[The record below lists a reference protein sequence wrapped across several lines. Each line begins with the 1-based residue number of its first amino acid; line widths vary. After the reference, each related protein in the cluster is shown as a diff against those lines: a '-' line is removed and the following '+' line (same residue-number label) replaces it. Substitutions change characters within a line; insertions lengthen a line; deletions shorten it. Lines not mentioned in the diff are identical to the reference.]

1 MSSFS
6 LAGVLEVLN
15 ALGGDER
22 DALCIHW
29 TTLGRRYENMSPTQT
44 QALLSEVRAL
54 ILEVMEEEEGA
65 VVIQLE
71 TRFQADLELES
82 IELIA
87 LGDALRA
94 RYGERLSVASWLTS
108 LSIEDLMDLK
118 VGDLIEWLE
127 GALEGETGAGAGG

>member
-1 MSSFS
+1 MSHT
-6 LAGVLEVLN
+6 E
-15 ALGGDER
+15 
-22 DALCIHW
+22 
-29 TTLGRRYENMSPTQT
+29 T
-44 QALLSEVRAL
+44 QALLAEVARL

-65 VVIQLE
+65 VVITLE

-108 LSIEDLMDLK
+108 LSLEDLMDLK
-118 VGDLIEWLE
+118 VGDLVAWL
-127 GALEGETGAGAGG
+127 AGELAAQGG

>member
-1 MSSFS
+1 MSHT
-6 LAGVLEVLN
+6 E
-15 ALGGDER
+15 
-22 DALCIHW
+22 
-29 TTLGRRYENMSPTQT
+29 T
-44 QALLSEVRAL
+44 QALLAEVARL

-65 VVIQLE
+65 VVITLE

-108 LSIEDLMDLK
+108 LSLEDLMDLK
-118 VGDLIEWLE
+118 VGDLVSWL
-127 GALEGETGAGAGG
+127 AGELAAQGG

>member
-1 MSSFS
+1 MSHT
-6 LAGVLEVLN
+6 E
-15 ALGGDER
+15 
-22 DALCIHW
+22 
-29 TTLGRRYENMSPTQT
+29 T
-44 QALLSEVRAL
+44 QALLAEVARL

-65 VVIQLE
+65 VVITLE

-108 LSIEDLMDLK
+108 LSLEDLMDLK
-118 VGDLIEWLE
+118 VGDLVAWLS
-127 GALEGETGAGAGG
+127 GELAAQGG

>member
-1 MSSFS
+1 MS
-6 LAGVLEVLN
+6 
-15 ALGGDER
+15 
-22 DALCIHW
+22 H
-29 TTLGRRYENMSPTQT
+29 TQT
-44 QALLSEVRAL
+44 QALLSEVSAL

-65 VVIQLE
+65 FEVTLE

-118 VGDLIEWLE
+118 VGDLVEWLE
-127 GALEGETGAGAGG
+127 GELEQGAGR

>member
-1 MSSFS
+1 M
-6 LAGVLEVLN
+6 
-15 ALGGDER
+15 
-22 DALCIHW
+22 
-29 TTLGRRYENMSPTQT
+29 
-44 QALLSEVRAL
+44 

>member
-1 MSSFS
+1 MS
-6 LAGVLEVLN
+6 
-15 ALGGDER
+15 
-22 DALCIHW
+22 H
-29 TTLGRRYENMSPTQT
+29 TQT
-44 QALLSEVRAL
+44 QALLSEVSAL
-54 ILEVMEEEEGA
+54 ILEVMEEEGGA
-65 VVIQLE
+65 FEVTLE

-118 VGDLIEWLE
+118 VGDLVEWLE
-127 GALEGETGAGAGG
+127 GPEEGC